1 MGQAAHLRFK
11 APPPLLKD
19 NETGGERAGKRDGGQ
34 EEKKRRKG
42 GGIDGVDAVMRS
54 VAVATSGAG
63 L

>member
-11 APPPLLKD
+11 APPLKD
-19 NETGGERAGKRDGGQ
+19 NETGGERDGGQ

-42 GGIDGVDAVMRS
+42 GGRDGVDAVMRS

>member
-1 MGQAAHLRFK
+1 MGQAADLRFK
-11 APPPLLKD
+11 APPPPLKD
-19 NETGGERAGKRDGGQ
+19 NETGGKRDGGQ

-42 GGIDGVDAVMRS
+42 GGRDGVDAVMRS